1 MIQALSIRNFAIIEQ
16 LEVEFDQGMTVL
28 TGETGAGKSIII
40 DAVGLLA
47 GGRGSQH
54 FIRTGAEKAVLQ
66 GAFIA
71 PKGNVTYQL
80 LDELGIDHDGQ
91 EIILQ
96 REIHRNGR
104 NVCRVNSMLV
114 NIQTLKRIGET
125 LVDIHGQNEHQE
137 LMQPDKHIKMLDE
150 YAHDKLNKQLAD
162 YQTSYTAYMKLKK
175 TVENKRSNEKE
186 WAQHLDMLKFQVNEI
201 GEAQLQDGEEE
212 KLSTERDRLNNF
224 QKINEA
230 LNHSFVA
237 LDGDDELTGALD
249 SVGEAMNAMASIEDL
264 DNDFKEL
271 SENINSA
278 FYALQDASQGISR
291 QIDLLEWDDNR
302 LNEIEKRLET
312 IQELKHKYGDS
323 EAQVIS
329 YYDKISAEL
338 AEMEANELNDSDVE
352 AQLAE
357 QQTQLWQKGLA
368 LSKIREQSAKSL
380 VKAIHQQLADLYME
394 KTVFEV
400 RFTEPKENTFF
411 HNGID
416 QLEFYIQ
423 PNPGEDMLPLAKIAS
438 GGELSRIMLA
448 LKMIFSRTQGVTSII
463 FDEVDTG
470 VSGRVAQAIAE
481 KISDIS
487 RESQV
492 LCITHLPQ
500 VAAMSDHHFFI
511 AKKVADGRTE
521 TSLTKLSDKKRI
533 DEIARMLAGSEIT
546 KLAKEHAEEL
556 LKLGEEAKSK

>member
-1 MIQALSIRNFAIIEQ
+1 M
-16 LEVEFDQGMTVL
+16 
-28 TGETGAGKSIII
+28 
-40 DAVGLLA
+40 
-47 GGRGSQH
+47 
-54 FIRTGAEKAVLQ
+54 
-66 GAFIA
+66 
-71 PKGNVTYQL
+71 
-80 LDELGIDHDGQ
+80 
-91 EIILQ
+91 
-96 REIHRNGR
+96 
-104 NVCRVNSMLV
+104 
-114 NIQTLKRIGET
+114 
-125 LVDIHGQNEHQE
+125 
-137 LMQPDKHIKMLDE
+137 
-150 YAHDKLNKQLAD
+150 
-162 YQTSYTAYMKLKK
+162 
-175 TVENKRSNEKE
+175 
-186 WAQHLDMLKFQVNEI
+186 
-201 GEAQLQDGEEE
+201 
-212 KLSTERDRLNNF
+212 
-224 QKINEA
+224 
-230 LNHSFVA
+230 A

-264 DNDFKEL
+264 GNDFKEL

-291 QIDLLEWDDNR
+291 QIDLLEWDDDR

-511 AKKVADGRTE
+511 AKK
-521 TSLTKLSDKKRI
+521 K
-533 DEIARMLAGSEIT
+533 
-546 KLAKEHAEEL
+546 
-556 LKLGEEAKSK
+556 